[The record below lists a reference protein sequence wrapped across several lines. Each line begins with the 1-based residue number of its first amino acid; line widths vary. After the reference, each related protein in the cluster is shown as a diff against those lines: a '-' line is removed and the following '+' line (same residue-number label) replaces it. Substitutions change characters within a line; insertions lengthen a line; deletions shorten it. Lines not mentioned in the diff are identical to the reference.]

1 MIPRRQPTAPAFG
14 PDMGG
19 MAAPPP
25 LQFAPPPQDTGPGN
39 MEQAM
44 SGLTH
49 LMGAIRNRPQMN
61 AGGVMDAPL
70 PRRRP
75 GFSGPQSDALNNMAN
90 A

>member
-1 MIPRRQPTAPAFG
+1 
-14 PDMGG
+14 
-19 MAAPPP
+19 
-25 LQFAPPPQDTGPGN
+25 